1 MPFLILRIQSFQGSK
16 SAMDFPELLSRVS
29 RRAGVWLVIG
39 VVHVSVIYVVTHWS
53 PVRTALD
60 ATPIEASIVEAQTLP
75 SEPPP
80 PPPVPQLEQPVPVIE
95 PPLVTINEEPPP
107 NAITVAVAEQP
118 SAPTPAPA
126 TPRVV
131 TDVAYIEAPQPK
143 YPPESRRSG
152 EEGLVVLRV
161 LINEIGSVARID
173 IERSSGHS
181 RLDDAACAAVKRA
194 RFRPYLENGVPRMAL
209 ATIPIEF
216 NWKSRRADRGAGR
229 G

>member
-1 MPFLILRIQSFQGSK
+1 
-16 SAMDFPELLSRVS
+16 MDFSELFSRVS

-39 VVHVSVIYVVTHWS
+39 AVHVALIYVVTHWS
-53 PVRTALD
+53 PVRIALE
-60 ATPIEASIVEAQTLP
+60 ATPIEASIVEAQTRP
-75 SEPPP
+75 TEVPPP
-80 PPPVPQLEQPVPVIE
+80 PMPQLEQPVPVIE
-95 PPLVTINEEPPP
+95 QPLVTINEEPPP

-118 SAPTPAPA
+118 PAPTPAPA
-126 TPRVV
+126 SPRIV
-131 TDVAYIEAPQPK
+131 TDVAYIEPPQPK

-161 LINEIGSVARID
+161 LINEIGNVARID

-216 NWKSRRADRGAGR
+216 NWKSRRADKSASRG
-229 G
+229 

>member
-1 MPFLILRIQSFQGSK
+1 
-16 SAMDFPELLSRVS
+16 MDFSDLLSRVS

-39 VVHVSVIYVVTHWS
+39 AVHIALIYVVTHWS
-53 PVRTALD
+53 PVRIALD
-60 ATPIEASIVEAQTLP
+60 ATPIEASIVEAQTRP
-75 SEPPP
+75 SETP
-80 PPPVPQLEQPVPVIE
+80 PPPVPQLDQPVPVIE
-95 PPLVTINEEPPP
+95 QPLVTINEEPPP

-118 SAPTPAPA
+118 PAPTPAPA
-126 TPRVV
+126 SPRIV
-131 TDVAYIEAPQPK
+131 TDVAYIEPPQPK

-161 LINEIGSVARID
+161 LINEIGNVARID

-216 NWKSRRADRGAGR
+216 NWKSRRADKGASRG
-229 G
+229 